1 MSHLKMVRSVHRIQ
15 KYRSKNDKYKNGSL
29 TVVAVIFVGV
39 LLSCL
44 IFQLAA
50 YNQEL
55 GSIQQITEQERMMR
69 QRVVKA
75 KHHKH
80 VHFKR
85 TSGHK

>member
-1 MSHLKMVRSVHRIQ
+1 MLRSKMVRSVHPIQ
-15 KYRSKNDKYKNGSL
+15 KYRLKKDKYETGSL

-50 YNQEL
+50 YKQEL
-55 GSIQQITEQERMMR
+55 GSIQRITERERIMR
-69 QRVVKA
+69 QRTLEL

-80 VHFKR
+80 VHFKHP
-85 TSGHK
+85 SGHE

>member
-1 MSHLKMVRSVHRIQ
+1 MSHLKMVRSVHRIK
-15 KYRSKNDKYKNGSL
+15 KYRTKNDKYKNGSL

-50 YNQEL
+50 YKQEL

-69 QRVVKA
+69 QRVVQA

-80 VHFKR
+80 VHFKH
-85 TSGHK
+85 TSGHE

>member
-1 MSHLKMVRSVHRIQ
+1 MSHFKMVRSVHRIQ

-50 YNQEL
+50 YKQEL

-69 QRVVKA
+69 QRVVQA

-85 TSGHK
+85 TSGHE

>member
-1 MSHLKMVRSVHRIQ
+1 M
-15 KYRSKNDKYKNGSL
+15 
-29 TVVAVIFVGV
+29 
-39 LLSCL
+39 SCL

-50 YNQEL
+50 YKQEL

-69 QRVVKA
+69 QRVVQA

-85 TSGHK
+85 TSGHE